1 MQKRRVP
8 KQIIKW
14 IGSFLQAR
22 TTQLRFNDFTSTPI
36 ATLAGTPQGSPL
48 SPLLYMFYNS
58 DLLDIPASPH
68 LSLGF
73 IDDIAYGVQGL
84 TDKGNVEKL
93 QEMLEQAEEW
103 RQKHG
108 AQFEKTK
115 YVLIHFTRNRNLST
129 DAAIEITGTTI
140 KPSND
145 ARYLGVIFDK
155 KLQFKEYT
163 QYAVKKGT
171 KFTLAISS
179 AAKAIWG
186 AEFKYT
192 RQLFTAVIAPR
203 IDYAASIWHRV
214 GDKKAQS
221 IHQITELTKTQRLAM
236 RVITGCFRTILTA
249 ALEYEIGLPP
259 AGLRL
264 EHKILQSLTRMQ
276 TLPENH
282 SL

>member
-1 MQKRRVP
+1 
-8 KQIIKW
+8 
-14 IGSFLQAR
+14 
-22 TTQLRFNDFTSTPI
+22 
-36 ATLAGTPQGSPL
+36 
-48 SPLLYMFYNS
+48 MFYNG
-58 DLLDIPASPH
+58 DLLDIPAPPH

-73 IDDIAYGVQGL
+73 IDDIAYGVQRL
-84 TDKGNVEKL
+84 TDKGNAEKL

-115 YVLIHFTRNRNLST
+115 YILIHFTRNRNLST

-140 KPSND
+140 EPSND

-155 KLQFKEYT
+155 KLQFKEHT

-171 KFTLAISS
+171 KFALAMSS
-179 AAKAIWG
+179 AAKATWG

-203 IDYAASIWHRV
+203 TDYAASIWHRV
-214 GDKKAQS
+214 GDRKAQS

-236 RVITGCFRTILTA
+236 RAITGCFRTTPTA
-249 ALEYEIGLPP
+249 ALEYETGLPP

-264 EHKILQSLTRMQ
+264 ERKILQSLTRMQ

-282 SL
+282 PL